1 MGRFIPAVNR
11 DICPESNSFI
21 RPPAC
26 FSRVGARSAC
36 AWTASPLESNHR
48 MTQQP
53 NLFSPDKPS
62 PAPLSTN
69 SSPDPS
75 PTPLADGRAPD
86 PRRTPPWLQYIE
98 LSVRVVVRLYLGLV
112 LLVLPWTPFWSN
124 NRLLLFVPHLLPL
137 VLNGVTRGIVSG
149 LGLLNI
155 WIGIHDAVHY
165 KQG

>member
-1 MGRFIPAVNR
+1 
-11 DICPESNSFI
+11 
-21 RPPAC
+21 
-26 FSRVGARSAC
+26 
-36 AWTASPLESNHR
+36 

-62 PAPLSTN
+62 SDTLSTN

-75 PTPLADGRAPD
+75 RPPIAGERD
-86 PRRTPPWLQYIE
+86 PRRTPLWLQYLE

-112 LLVLPWTPFWSN
+112 LVVLPWTPFWSN
-124 NRLLLFVPHLLPL
+124 NRLLAFVPHLLPL
-137 VLNGVTRGIVSG
+137 FLNGVTRGIVSG